1 MKTKHIL
8 TAIAIALATTT
19 SCDNLLDV
27 KNPSNIYGEG
37 YWSTKGEVE
46 SYLTGTYTTFRSCCN
61 SLEYFEA
68 RGDEFE
74 PGLEGGG
81 SNQWAHNLTSLNGI
95 SWGSYYTVIQNCNM
109 IIDNIDKASFSLKS
123 DKDQILAEAYTMRA
137 YMFFCLT
144 RLWGDVPLETE
155 ATKGSSKP
163 LPSRATCDEAIGQV
177 LKDLE
182 TAIGLFPTGSWPK
195 GKSRASKPA
204 AYALMADAYLWKAK
218 VLDGGDADLQKVIEY
233 ADIAAE
239 GTGLES
245 DFSEIYGSRNG
256 QEVIWSIH
264 FGYPEITD
272 NYTHFLTLRDVFVEK
287 AVNKAEIPYAKSG
300 ARSSYSPSEQIKG
313 ILGKYKGDVR
323 KDNAYVIA
331 VDKNG
336 KQLGVSQRKM
346 PGTKTETNVIF
357 DNDIILYRTAEMIL
371 FKAEAYAA
379 LGDTESAVKELDRIR
394 DRAGIG
400 KYTGATDKRTVEK
413 EILDER
419 GREFWLENKRW
430 PDLLRFHHEGVI
442 DVYQYV
448 PKLKARY
455 DAGIIVPLYF
465 AIPLSELSLNHNL
478 VQTTGYENL

>member
-1 MKTKHIL
+1 MKTTHIF
-8 TAIAIALATTT
+8 TAIVFAMVSIT
-19 SCDNLLDV
+19 SCDNLLEV

-61 SLEYFEA
+61 SLEFFEA

-95 SWGSYYTVIQNCNM
+95 SWGPYYTVIQNCNM
-109 IIDNIDKASFSLKS
+109 IISNIDKASFNLQS
-123 DKDQILAEAYTMRA
+123 DKSQILAEVYTIRA

-155 ATKGSSKP
+155 ATKGSAKP
-163 LPSRATCDEAIGQV
+163 LPSRAACSEVIAQV
-177 LKDLE
+177 IKDLE
-182 TAIGLFPTGSWPK
+182 TAIGLYPTDSWSK

-204 AYALMADAYLWKAK
+204 AYALMADTYLWKAK
-218 VLDGGDADLQKVIEY
+218 VLGGGDADLEEVIRY
-233 ADIAAE
+233 ADLAAA
-239 GTGLES
+239 GTALES
-245 DFSEIYGSRNG
+245 DFGEIYGSRNG

-264 FGYPEITD
+264 FGYPEIAD
-272 NYTHFLTLRDVFVEK
+272 SYTHFLTLRDVFVEK
-287 AVNKAEIPYAKSG
+287 AVNKEEIPYAKSG
-300 ARSSYSPSEQIKG
+300 ARSSYTPSKQIRD
-313 ILGKYKGDVR
+313 ILGRYKGDVR

-331 VDKNG
+331 VDKDGN
-336 KQLGVSQRKM
+336 QLGISQRKM

-379 LGDTESAVKELDRIR
+379 LGYTKSAIMELDKVRE
-394 DRAGIG
+394 RAGIG
-400 KYTGATDKRTVEK
+400 KYTGATDKTAVEE

-430 PDLLRFHHEGVI
+430 PDLLRFHQERVI
-442 DVYQYV
+442 DIYQYV
-448 PKLKARY
+448 PRLKARY
-455 DAGIIVPLYF
+455 DAGITVPLYF

-478 VQTTGYENL
+478 TQTTGYENL

>member
-1 MKTKHIL
+1 MKTRHIFIAMA
-8 TAIAIALATTT
+8 TALVSMA

-27 KNPSNIYGEG
+27 KNPSYIYGQG
-37 YWSTKGEVE
+37 YWSTKNEVE

-61 SLEYFEA
+61 TLENFEA
-68 RGDEFE
+68 RCDEFE
-74 PGLEGGG
+74 PGREGGG

-109 IIDNIDKASFSLKS
+109 IIGNIDKADFSLEA
-123 DKDQILAEAYTMRA
+123 DKKQILAESYTIRA

-144 RLWGDVPLETE
+144 RLWGDIPLETE
-155 ATKGSSKP
+155 ATKGSAKP
-163 LPSRATCDEAIGQV
+163 LPSRSSCDEAIARV
-177 LKDLE
+177 IKDLN
-182 TAIGLFPTGSWPK
+182 TAIDLYPTDSWTK

-218 VLDGGDADLQKVIEY
+218 VLGGDDADLQKVIEY
-233 ADIAAE
+233 ADLAAV
-239 GTGLES
+239 GSGLES

-264 FGYPEITD
+264 FGYPEIAD
-272 NYTHFLTLRDVFVEK
+272 SYTHFLTLRDVFVEK
-287 AVNKAEIPYAKSG
+287 AVNKDEIPYAKSG
-300 ARSSYSPSEQIKG
+300 ARSSYIPSARIMD

-336 KQLGVSQRKM
+336 NRLGISQRKM

-379 LGDTESAVKELDRIR
+379 LGDTESAVRELDKVR

-400 KYTGATDKRTVEK
+400 KYTGSTDKTTVEK

-430 PDLLRFHHEGVI
+430 PDLLRFHYEGVI
-442 DVYQYV
+442 DVYQYI

-455 DAGIIVPLYF
+455 DAGITVPLYL
-465 AIPLSELSLNHNL
+465 AIPLQELSLNHNL
-478 VQTTGYENL
+478 VQTQGYEKL